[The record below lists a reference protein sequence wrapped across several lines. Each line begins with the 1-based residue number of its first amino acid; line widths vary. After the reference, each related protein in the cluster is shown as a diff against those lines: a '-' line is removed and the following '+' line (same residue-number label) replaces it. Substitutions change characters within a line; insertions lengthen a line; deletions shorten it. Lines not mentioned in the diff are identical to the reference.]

1 MKPMV
6 DLVLLVYIPPEE
18 QIARLMARNGYSRED
33 AERRI
38 ASQMPI
44 GEKLPFADIVV
55 RNDGS
60 QEETRKALNA
70 VWNGLIQRER
80 LGRGGTFCSPANH

>member
-1 MKPMV
+1 
-6 DLVLLVYIPPEE
+6 
-18 QIARLMARNGYSRED
+18 
-33 AERRI
+33 
-38 ASQMPI
+38 MPI

-80 LGRGGTFCSPANH
+80 LRRGGGTFCSPANH

>member
-6 DLVLLVYIPPEE
+6 DLILLVYIPPEE
-18 QIARLMARNGYSRED
+18 QIARLMARDGYSRGD
-33 AERRI
+33 AEKRI

-60 QEETRKALNA
+60 PETTQKALNA
-70 VWNGLIQRER
+70 IWTELIKRER
-80 LGRGGTFCSPANH
+80 LRPSRKTFPVWRT